1 MVHRL
6 DVGTSGPLLVARTVE
21 AWNWAKDRIYK
32 RDQLRDYVALV
43 HGSFKSRNAEGGE
56 GLEERGVVL
65 ANIDDA
71 GYTKYS
77 RVEISEAAGESA
89 TTFYEALAE
98 YQSESGRD
106 RYTLVHL
113 RLETGRTHQIRVHM
127 EHLQRPLVGDRTYG
141 SKARNT
147 WLQCERPF
155 LHKVRFVFATFP
167 SADPVVVWS
176 PLTMAPDLCDVLR
189 KLRLVNGIDI
199 MNCGAAEELCLR
211 SSHGS
216 HY

>member
-106 RYTLVHL
+106 
-113 RLETGRTHQIRVHM
+113 
-127 EHLQRPLVGDRTYG
+127 
-141 SKARNT
+141 
-147 WLQCERPF
+147 
-155 LHKVRFVFATFP
+155 
-167 SADPVVVWS
+167 
-176 PLTMAPDLCDVLR
+176 
-189 KLRLVNGIDI
+189 
-199 MNCGAAEELCLR
+199 
-211 SSHGS
+211 SSHGAS
-216 HY
+216 PAAACGGQNLRIKSSKHMAAV